1 MVWMVQ
7 IVNENVH
14 TQNSE
19 IEKQLAAWYWQ
30 TWSQNFVFRVLSHWD
45 FEIALKG
52 GKLQFS
58 KISESFKNAFKL
70 FNYLKVRYIDKE
82 KFKISGPHAFT
93 NIISEFL

>member
-1 MVWMVQ
+1 MVQ
-7 IVNENVH
+7 ILNENVH

-19 IEKQLAAWYWQ
+19 IEKQPAWYCQ

-93 NIISEFL
+93 NIISKFL